1 MIYIYIL
8 YIYDIFIIYIYIY
21 IYIYINIYNIIA
33 TGEFPWILRPPS
45 GVLGSLSEI
54 FMLQFSSLINW
65 RNLQG
70 EINHSLLVNSQQSSL
85 TIFFG
90 EIDEILFLLAIS
102 CSPGSSGCI
111 NRAEI
116 VTETRNFSESL
127 KGFCWDPCSF
137 LSPRF
142 EFHASGKIGHFRELD
157 AFFSGSPE
165 AKNATVHPK
174 EETWNPN
181 IRFGRLL
188 S

>member
-1 MIYIYIL
+1 
-8 YIYDIFIIYIYIY
+8 
-21 IYIYINIYNIIA
+21 
-33 TGEFPWILRPPS
+33 
-45 GVLGSLSEI
+45 
-54 FMLQFSSLINW
+54 MLQFSSLINW

-157 AFFSGSPE
+157 AFFLGVRRLKTLQYTLRKKHGTPTFGLGDCFPSEYGQFWGSML
-165 AKNATVHPK
+165 NLRGVLHRNMLNI
-174 EETWNPN
+174 EESKGK
-181 IRFGRLL
+181 I
-188 S
+188 